1 VDLEFDGVA
10 EPGDVEKLIP
20 NLPAEF
26 PDWIA
31 LWIMD
36 K

>member
-1 VDLEFDGVA
+1 MIDKVKSAD
-10 EPGDVEKLIP
+10 DVEGLYP
-20 NLPAEF
+20 DLPAEF
-26 PDWIA
+26 PTWIA